1 MRSLITEEDKSSGT
15 DAGGDVGCNETNNC
29 PKFCDND
36 IGWGEGPAMNGCAH
50 QLDDR
55 EDG

>member
-1 MRSLITEEDKSSGT
+1 MRSLITEEEKNSGT
-15 DAGGDVGCNETNNC
+15 DAGGDVGRDETNC

>member
-15 DAGGDVGCNETNNC
+15 DAGGVVGRDETNNC